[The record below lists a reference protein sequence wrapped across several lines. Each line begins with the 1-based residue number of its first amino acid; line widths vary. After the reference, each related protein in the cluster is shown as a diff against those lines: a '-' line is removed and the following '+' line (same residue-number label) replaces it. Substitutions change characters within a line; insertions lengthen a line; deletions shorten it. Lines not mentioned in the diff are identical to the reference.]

1 MDQKKIDL
9 LKKVEG
15 DKYYKTKRLFKKFKY
30 AFQGI
35 IHAVIED
42 TSFVTHITIAFI
54 VCIFCFIF
62 DLTATEIMFVLSAIF
77 FVLISEL
84 INTAIEESINL
95 FTTDIKRG
103 AMVAKDAAAGAVLL
117 ASIYSVLIGIIVFG
131 PKVYIFFRS
140 KI

>member
-1 MDQKKIDL
+1 MNQKKIDL

-15 DKYYKTKRLFKKFKY
+15 NELYKTKRLINKFKY

-35 IHAVIED
+35 MHAFIED
-42 TSFVTHITIAFI
+42 TSFITHITIAFI

-62 DLTATEIMFVLSAIF
+62 NLTATEIMFVLSSIF

-95 FTTDIKRG
+95 FTTEIKRG

-131 PKVYIFFRS
+131 PKIYILIKS

>member
-1 MDQKKIDL
+1 
-9 LKKVEG
+9 
-15 DKYYKTKRLFKKFKY
+15 
-30 AFQGI
+30 
-35 IHAVIED
+35 
-42 TSFVTHITIAFI
+42 
-54 VCIFCFIF
+54 
-62 DLTATEIMFVLSAIF
+62 MFVLSAIF